1 MFFQT
6 EMLDSWCWW
15 CVQAGTTVTTGL
27 ATLSGQHHSVGDI
40 GMVGY
45 RHLLYTIYTHF
56 TSVYYRDI
64 PSYPLLFC
72 LIYTYFFNICIHHG
86 RYDVTAEIVTFNLS
100 FSQTLFLPSF
110 LLTLNIHQRWY
121 HLNLRNFT
129 ISNVSAQQVG
139 HTIYIL
145 ISFPPNIDHNHT
157 YYVLATLDSET

>member
-1 MFFQT
+1 MCPGRHYS
-6 EMLDSWCWW
+6 DDWPS
-15 CVQAGTTVTTGL
+15 
-27 ATLSGQHHSVGDI
+27 HSQRSTSLCG
-40 GMVGY
+40 GY
-45 RHLLYTIYTHF
+45 RDGGIPPPFIYIYTHF

-64 PSYPLLFC
+64 PSYLLLFC